1 MPLAGKN
8 SGFDLKQQI
17 VGMNNGVGQGARS
30 VGRGAW
36 ENGDR
41 KTEKEG
47 AWGEDVRRR

>member
-30 VGRGAW
+30 KGRGARSMGERRP
-36 ENGDR
+36 ENG
-41 KTEKEG
+41 KG
-47 AWGEDVRRR
+47 GSMG